1 MSLQKGALGLL
12 RRAVSSYDREE
23 QGYPPAH
30 DSGNVSPGGVPRS
43 FSVATTDAAALVPP
57 GDKLLIFRSLT
68 GIDTVPAL
76 LTNGHSVRSA
86 PNVGIYARVVRN
98 ERKAT
103 VRHTAFRFLVSTCL
117 GMQIV
122 VAATLTAIGAA
133 NGSHKA
139 VTAFGAINTI
149 IAGLLTY
156 LKGSGL
162 PTKLRNKK
170 DEWKK
175 VREYIEQRERE
186 FCLTDCPLNVHE
198 EIQNVEEMYH
208 RVKSWLETGHGP
220 ETQRPPPTEPE
231 RPKSLASIAPPS
243 RRPSLRP
250 DVMAPARIAEEK
262 QKEDI

>member
-1 MSLQKGALGLL
+1 MSNMSFQKGALGFL

-30 DSGNVSPGGVPRS
+30 DSGNISPGGVPRS

-86 PNVGIYARVVRN
+86 PNVGIYTRVVRN

-117 GMQIV
+117 GVQIV

-175 VREYIEQRERE
+175 VREYIEQLMAR
-186 FCLTDCPLNVHE
+186 DWP
-198 EIQNVEEMYH
+198 
-208 RVKSWLETGHGP
+208 WP

-231 RPKSLASIAPPS
+231 RPTSLASIASPS

-250 DVMAPARIAEEK
+250 DVMPPARIAEEK
-262 QKEDI
+262 QKEDV